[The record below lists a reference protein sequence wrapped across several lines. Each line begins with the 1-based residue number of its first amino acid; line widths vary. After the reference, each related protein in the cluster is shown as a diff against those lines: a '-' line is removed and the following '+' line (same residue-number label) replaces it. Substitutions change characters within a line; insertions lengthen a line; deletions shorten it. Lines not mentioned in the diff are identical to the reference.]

1 MYAPSK
7 PTAKESNRLTGIAIK
22 GLLCLLL
29 IVSTVTAYTPSNK
42 IFTYQGRLYDDGAPA
57 NGEYDLEFR
66 LWDGPD
72 PNKAHL
78 VTWEEVYHEHPVSD
92 GYFTVDLNFAPYA
105 QFSQDDLFDGSDRW
119 LRIGIRPGKL
129 EDPNEYTFVYPLTKL
144 NAVPFAHLAHRLQTP
159 AELRS
164 DTNEPV
170 LTIANDGK
178 GPEINFEGEST
189 LIKYGNDATIDIFD
203 DYLLNIGNSQT
214 RFVSYDSTEEIGHDR
229 TITVDRSESKTIG
242 VNSQTMVTMN
252 RSTTVGAIDE
262 TIVGAVSTVST
273 GGDMNRSAGRD
284 LNMQAGRNVNLAANN
299 EIKTLSL
306 MRIIGDDPNQAVL
319 VDGVLNLKSK
329 QDFPPANGTYGML
342 YVKEGKLY
350 YQDDDDL
357 FLITSGGA
365 TPQPIY
371 FSVKRDTSY
380 DWPENGTPQ
389 VIDFGKGSTVWYS
402 VGGGFD
408 PSTSSFVA
416 PTRGIYSFSGS
427 IHFRNLS
434 GNDQIYAELQ
444 CGPRTYR
451 GDYQFARAY
460 AESATVN
467 VTVYLEPGDVVQL
480 RGFVWAVSPPVEVFG
495 NISTTHAFTYFNGA
509 KVD

>member
-1 MYAPSK
+1 Y
-7 PTAKESNRLTGIAIK
+7 
-22 GLLCLLL
+22 
-29 IVSTVTAYTPSNK
+29 
-42 IFTYQGRLYDDGAPA
+42 
-57 NGEYDLEFR
+57 
-66 LWDGPD
+66 
-72 PNKAHL
+72 
-78 VTWEEVYHEHPVSD
+78 
-92 GYFTVDLNFAPYA
+92 
-105 QFSQDDLFDGSDRW
+105 
-119 LRIGIRPGKL
+119 
-129 EDPNEYTFVYPLTKL
+129 
-144 NAVPFAHLAHRLQTP
+144 RLQTP

-170 LTIANDGK
+170 LTIANNGA

-189 LIKYGNDATIDIFD
+189 LIKYDNDATIDIFD
-203 DYLLNIGNSQT
+203 DYFVNIGNSQT
-214 RFVSYDSTEEIGHDR
+214 RLVGFDSTEDIGHDR
-229 TITVDRSESKTIG
+229 TITVDRNESKTVG
-242 VNSQTMVTMN
+242 VNSTTTVTLN
-252 RSTTVGAIDE
+252 RSTTVGAADQ

-284 LNMQAGRNVNLAANN
+284 FNLGAGRNIKLAADD

-306 MRIIGDDPNQAVL
+306 VRMMGADPNQALL
-319 VDGVLNLKSK
+319 VDGVLNLKSNP
-329 QDFPPANGTYGML
+329 DFPPANGTYGML

-402 VGGGFD
+402 EGGGFD
-408 PSTSSFVA
+408 PSTSSFTA

-427 IHFRNLS
+427 VHFRNLT

-480 RGFVWAVSPPVEVFG
+480 RAFVWAVSPPAQVFG

-509 KVD
+509 KVN